1 MSTKYDEDSLST
13 ALDII
18 ENIESRYGRL
28 ADRLGE
34 VRKSMPS
41 ENIETISDKCF
52 ELSVEIMRYKHYF
65 SSVKNLV
72 VGRQDIGLAQLS

>member
-1 MSTKYDEDSLST
+1 MSTVYDENSLST

-41 ENIETISDKCF
+41 ENVETIADKCF

-65 SSVKNLV
+65 SSVKKLV
-72 VGRQDIGLAQLS
+72 VGRQNIGLAHLL

>member
-1 MSTKYDEDSLST
+1 MSTEYNENSLST

-65 SSVKNLV
+65 SSVKKLV

>member
-65 SSVKNLV
+65 SSVKKLV
-72 VGRQDIGLAQLS
+72 VGRQDIGFAQLS

>member
-1 MSTKYDEDSLST
+1 MSTVYDENSLST

-41 ENIETISDKCF
+41 ENVETISDKCF

-65 SSVKNLV
+65 SSVKKLV
-72 VGRQDIGLAQLS
+72 VGRQDIGLIHLL